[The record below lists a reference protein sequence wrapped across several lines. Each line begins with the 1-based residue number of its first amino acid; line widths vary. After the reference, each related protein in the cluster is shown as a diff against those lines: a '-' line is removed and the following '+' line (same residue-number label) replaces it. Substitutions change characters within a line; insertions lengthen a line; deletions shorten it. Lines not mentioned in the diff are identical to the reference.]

1 MSGHNKWSSIKHKKR
16 KEDAKRG
23 KIFTKIIR
31 EITVAA
37 REKGGDPEINPDLR
51 SAIIKAQNANMPK
64 DNIERA
70 IKKGTGELEGVN
82 YEPFLYEGYAPGGV
96 ALMIDGLT
104 DNSKRTVSQ
113 IRHILTSHNGNL
125 AEKGA
130 VAWNFTRIGSIMI
143 KKNDIDEDEMMML
156 ALEGGAENMETEDE
170 FYILSTKSN
179 EMHNVVSAL
188 EEQEIEIENYQL
200 IFKPKNTVPANDN
213 AGQIINIIND
223 LEDLDDVQD
232 VYANFDIDDDVLEH
246 VASDE

>member
-1 MSGHNKWSSIKHKKR
+1 MSGHNKWSSIKHKKS

-37 REKGGDPEINPDLR
+37 RENGGDPETNPDLR
-51 SAIIKAQNANMPK
+51 NAITKAQNANMPK
-64 DNIERA
+64 DNVERA

-82 YEPFLYEGYAPGGV
+82 YETFIYEGYAPGGV
-96 ALMIDGLT
+96 ALIIEGLT
-104 DNSKRTVSQ
+104 DNNKRTVSE

-130 VAWNFTRIGSIMI
+130 VAWNFTRVGLIMI
-143 KKNDIDEDEMMML
+143 KKDEMNEDEMMML
-156 ALEGGAENMETEDE
+156 ALENGAENLDTEDDL
-170 FYILSTKSN
+170 YIVTTKSN
-179 EMHNVVSAL
+179 ELHSVMEAF
-188 EEQEIEIENYQL
+188 EEENLDIENAQLVYQ
-200 IFKPKNTVPANDN
+200 PKNTVPANDK
-213 AGQIINIIND
+213 AAQIINIIDD

-232 VYANFDIDDDVLEH
+232 VYANFDIDDEVLEK